1 MLGKIYLRK
10 GHKKMSYNF
19 PFAKGCKVIELGG
32 GTRPYFRPN
41 LDVRAAENV
50 DIVADFN
57 KELPIEDN
65 EYEGIFSSFCIEH
78 ISWRKVRLFLKE
90 CFRICKDGSKAVFLT
105 ANTEE
110 QMKYVL
116 EHDDWEDECSR
127 IIFGDQ
133 DYDENTH
140 RNSMSPKYAIQLMRE
155 AGFDNIIIFP
165 FGDLKTDI
173 IIEGTVNKKEINN
186 MQNIESVKF
195 NHDYFDNPAYF
206 ADGHGTYR
214 DHPKNWI
221 IFNKLMEKEP
231 QSVLEL
237 GCARGYVLRRFEQ
250 SGISGKGVDNS
261 EHCFLTRVT
270 DSVINHNLLVTP
282 WPFKDQEFD
291 ICYSLNFLEHVPE
304 KYIPAIVA
312 EIKRVSKRSLH
323 SINFGDN
330 KDDQTA
336 NLPCTCRPEE
346 WWKSK
351 FDNTTEIFSAN
362 VFENGHLA
370 TSIPA
375 GDEKLKLNVGSFTT
389 MYHNGWLNMDVVQLG
404 QWADRYQYKFVH
416 MDARQPMRLGNDTV
430 DLIASCHMLE
440 HLTWDEGLS
449 FLKEC
454 HRVMKP
460 GAVMRVSVPDAERI
474 TNYYR
479 KSELGMF
486 DEINVVSAK
495 NPCQSF
501 KFWSLLFEGHRIAYD
516 GVSLKKIGEEAGFKV
531 KRCNFNEGNKQIL
544 AETFDLLPDLSI
556 WVEFTK

>member
-1 MLGKIYLRK
+1 
-10 GHKKMSYNF
+10 MSYNF
-19 PFAKGCKVIELGG
+19 PFPKGCKVIELGG

-57 KELPIEDN
+57 KPLPIEDS

-78 ISWRKVRLFLKE
+78 LSWRKVRLFLKE
-90 CFRICKDGSKAVFLT
+90 CFRICKHGSKAVFLT

-127 IIFGDQ
+127 ILFGDQ

-155 AGFDNIIIFP
+155 AGFENIIIFP

-173 IIEGTVNKKEINN
+173 IIEGTVNKEVFNMENN
-186 MQNIESVKF
+186 QQVKF
-195 NHDYFDNPAYF
+195 DHSYFDNSSYF
-206 ADGHGTYR
+206 SDGHGTYR
-214 DHPKNWI
+214 DHPKNWV
-221 IFNKLMEKEP
+221 IFKKLMENNP
-231 QSVLEL
+231 TSVLEL

-250 SGISGKGVDNS
+250 EGIYGKGVDS
-261 EHCFLTRVT
+261 SDHCWLTRVSNNIT
-270 DSVINHNLLVTP
+270 KHDLLVTP

-291 ICYSLNFLEHVPE
+291 LCYSLNFLEHVPE
-304 KYIPAIVA
+304 KYLNNVIA
-312 EIKRVSKRSLH
+312 EIKRISKRAVHSL
-323 SINFGDN
+323 NFGDN
-330 KDDQTA
+330 KEFGSS
-336 NLPCTCRPEE
+336 NLPCTVRPEN
-346 WWKSK
+346 WWKNK
-351 FDNTTEIFSAN
+351 FDEATEIYEASE
-362 VFENGHLA
+362 FEKGII
-370 TSIPA
+370 SIAIPS
-375 GDEKLKLNVGSFTT
+375 GDEKLKLNIGSFTT
-389 MYHNGWLNMDVVQLG
+389 MYHHGWLNMDVVQLG
-404 QWADRYQYKFVH
+404 QWADMYQYKFVN
-416 MDARQPMRLGNDTV
+416 MDARQPMRLGDNTV

-440 HLTWDEGLS
+440 HLTWEEGLV

-454 HRVMKP
+454 YRIMKL
-460 GAVMRVSVPDAERI
+460 GSVMRVSVPDAEKI
-474 TNYYR
+474 TNYY
-479 KSELGMF
+479 KNNQLGMF

-516 GVSLKKIGEEAGFKV
+516 EVSLKKIGEEAGFKV

-556 WVEFTK
+556 WVEFSK